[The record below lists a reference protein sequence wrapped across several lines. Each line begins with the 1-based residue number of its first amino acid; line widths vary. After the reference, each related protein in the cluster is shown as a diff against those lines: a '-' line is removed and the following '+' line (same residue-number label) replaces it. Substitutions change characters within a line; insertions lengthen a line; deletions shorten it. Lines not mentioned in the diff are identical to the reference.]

1 MPSSHTGSSADFLR
15 RSRVKTDLGV
25 GEMKHLMSEAV
36 RRRYQKGEGDEE
48 LSPLVRA
55 DAQGKPIYRI
65 QPGEVVIF
73 YDLRGEREVELSRAL
88 TELDFPY
95 FPIAG
100 PVQLYTMIEYHPSL
114 NARVAFPPEERL
126 KNTLCEVL
134 SSAGISI
141 LKISESEK
149 AIHLGYFLNGKRVEP
164 FPGEERMV
172 IPSPQ
177 VDDYSK
183 VPELSA
189 QQVAEKSLELI
200 SNPAYK
206 FIVINFANVDVVG
219 HLENESA
226 ILKAVEVVDRQMARV
241 VEKALSLGIT
251 CLITADHGTVEKWLY
266 PDGAIDT
273 GHTSSPVPLI
283 LADVRL
289 KGKKL
294 SLPEGELIDLAPTI
308 LSLFNLPLPREMSG
322 KNLLKD
328 FPLRSE
334 RVLLLILDG
343 WGWREEEYGNLILKA
358 NTSNFDRLWQDF
370 PHTILKASGLSV
382 GMPEG
387 TVGNSEAGHLH
398 IGAGRKIYSDRLRID
413 LAIEKGDFF
422 KNPVFLEAIQL
433 SREKKLPLHLLGI
446 VSFYS
451 SHGSLEHLFAL
462 LDLSRKEELEQVY
475 LHCLLGRRGERP
487 ESGAYYI
494 AQLEDYCSRLGLG
507 RVATVMGRFWA
518 LDREERWERVERAY
532 RALVFGEGI
541 LVKP

>member
-1 MPSSHTGSSADFLR
+1 M
-15 RSRVKTDLGV
+15 
-25 GEMKHLMSEAV
+25 EHLMSEAV
-36 RRRYQKGEGDEE
+36 RKRYQEGEGDEE

-55 DAQGKPIYRI
+55 DAQGKPVYRI
-65 QPGEVVIF
+65 QPGELVIF

-88 TELDFPY
+88 TEPDFPH

-114 NARVAFPPEERL
+114 NAKVAFPPEERL

-164 FPGEERMV
+164 FPGEERVV
-172 IPSPQ
+172 IPSPE
-177 VDDYSK
+177 VDDYSQ

-189 QQVAEKSLELI
+189 EQVAEKSLELL
-200 SNPAYK
+200 SNPAYQ
-206 FIVINFANVDVVG
+206 FLVVNFANVDVVG

-226 ILKAVEVVDRQMARV
+226 ILKAVEMVDQQMARV

-283 LADVRL
+283 LADARL
-289 KGKKL
+289 KGKKV
-294 SLPEGELIDLAPTI
+294 SLAQGELIDLAPTI
-308 LSLFNLPLPREMSG
+308 LALFNLSPPPEMRG
-322 KNLLKD
+322 KNLLKAL
-328 FPLRSE
+328 PLQAE
-334 RVLLLILDG
+334 RALLLILDG

-358 NTSNFDRLWQDF
+358 NTPNFDRLWQEF

-398 IGAGRKIYSDRLRID
+398 IGAGRRIYSDRLRID
-413 LAIEKGDFF
+413 LAIKSKEFF
-422 KNPVFLEAIQL
+422 TNPVFLEAIQL
-433 SREKKLPLHLLGI
+433 SRQKHLPLHLLGI

-462 LDLSRKEELEQVY
+462 LDLCKKEKAEQVY

-494 AQLEDYCSRLGLG
+494 AQVEERCSQLGLAK
-507 RVATVMGRFWA
+507 VATVMGRFWA

-541 LVKP
+541 LVKQG